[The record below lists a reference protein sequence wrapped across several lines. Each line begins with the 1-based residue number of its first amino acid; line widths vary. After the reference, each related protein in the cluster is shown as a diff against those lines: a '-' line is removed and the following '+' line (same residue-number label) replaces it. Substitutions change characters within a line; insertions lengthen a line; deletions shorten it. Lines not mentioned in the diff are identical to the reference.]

1 SQQITHTLFT
11 KNLLA
16 ILMQYPNLECL
27 DYSNIMRNKDH
38 INFITVKNLGNDKF
52 LRKGKNNMSIK
63 RYLI

>member
-1 SQQITHTLFT
+1 
-11 KNLLA
+11 
-16 ILMQYPNLECL
+16 MQYPNLECL